1 MNKKSKI
8 IALFL
13 ALIMAAGLLTGC
25 GGSKKTDEPAADPT
39 QAPAAEAAKPADSAP
54 APAAEAPAVSS
65 GTHTVV
71 DVLGRELEVPDNPK
85 RIAVCATVLPN
96 MIYALQGH
104 MNNVYAMDESAY
116 SGWKNSMLRYMAPE
130 GEGVDTSMMPGDYT
144 INVESAAEVDID
156 LVLTWDSEAD
166 MADKLAAV
174 GIPCV
179 LFTSASNLES
189 LEALLELLGET
200 LNCQDRAAQAL
211 QWYKDTEDFFAGYA
225 DQIAALS
232 DDAKPR
238 VLNFQRVDKMTV
250 YGKGMNAYITD
261 LVGGNCYRLPAE
273 VSSPTAE
280 DLIAFDPEIIF
291 ISNFDN
297 ITPDD
302 FYENRLEGQD
312 WSAVSAVINHRVYK
326 VPAGLYRW
334 APPNTFEKP
343 FYMRWM
349 ASMIQPEI
357 FSEIDIRAELKQFY
371 HDFYNF
377 DLTEE
382 MLDEIFR
389 VELNQN
395 SK

>member
-1 MNKKSKI
+1 MKKRTQI
-8 IALFL
+8 IALLL
-13 ALIMAAGLLTGC
+13 ALVMTVGLMAGC
-25 GGSKKTDEPAADPT
+25 GQSKKTEEPAANPT

-54 APAAEAPAVSS
+54 ASAAEAPAVSS

-71 DVLGRELEVPDNPK
+71 DVLGRELEVPDNPQ

-96 MIYALQGH
+96 LIYALQGH

-116 SGWKNSMLRYMAPE
+116 SGWENSMLRYMAPE
-130 GEGVDTSMMPGDYT
+130 VEGVDTSMMPGDYT
-144 INVESAAEVDID
+144 INVESAAEADID

-166 MADKLAAV
+166 MAEKLAAV

-179 LFTSASNLES
+179 LFTSATNLET
-189 LEALLELLGET
+189 LEALIEQLGET
-200 LNCQDRAAQAL
+200 LNCQERAAQAL

-225 DQIAALS
+225 DQIAALGE
-232 DDAKPR
+232 DAKPR
-238 VLNFQRVDKMTV
+238 VLNFQRASKTTV
-250 YGKGMNAYITD
+250 YGKGINANITD
-261 LVGGNCYRLPAE
+261 QVGGIAYRLPAE
-273 VSSPTAE
+273 VSSPTVE
-280 DLIAFDPEIIF
+280 DLISFDPEIIF
-291 ISNFDN
+291 ISNFDDT
-297 ITPDD
+297 TPDD

-312 WSAVSAVINHRVYK
+312 WSAVSAVVNHRVYK
-326 VPAGLYRW
+326 VPSGLYRW

-357 FSEIDIRAELKQFY
+357 FSEIDMRAELKQFY

-389 VELNQN
+389 ADLNRN
-395 SK
+395 SQ